1 MSNSLT
7 FSGKIVY
14 LACMASLYFHFP
26 FCETKCHYCDFY
38 SIGREKTKAADP
50 TTFEKAM
57 IEEIKLRA
65 AAGEIPP
72 SIDTIFLGGGTPSM
86 TPPESMQRIF
96 GELFKHTTLAPNAE
110 WTMEANPSS
119 ISLEQFKAYR
129 ALGINRVSMGVQSLR
144 NDHLAILGRVH
155 NEGEAIQAL
164 NILFEAGFTNIS
176 TDLLCGVPAQTID
189 DLQSHLEKLTSFS
202 ITHLS
207 IYLLTLPPH
216 HRMYP
221 DLPNEDEQLKHL
233 LFIDQFMRARGFE
246 HYEISNFAKPGFQA
260 RHNLVYWTNGAYL
273 SFGPSAHSYSMADDT
288 KKRFKNF
295 SSLHRYA
302 KELLENHVLPVEWTE
317 ELTPDQ
323 SELEKWMLAVRLAE
337 GFPRDWLNTDRQLK
351 KSDLLIQEGLLEVH
365 PQKSSHLRATPKG
378 FALSDGIIKA
388 LV

>member
-1 MSNSLT
+1 
-7 FSGKIVY
+7 
-14 LACMASLYFHFP
+14 MASLYFHFP

-38 SIGREKTKAADP
+38 SIGREKTKSDDP
-50 TTFEKAM
+50 TLFEKAM
-57 IEEIKLRA
+57 IEEIRLRGE
-65 AAGEIPP
+65 AGDIPA

-96 GELFKHTTLAPNAE
+96 GELFKHTSLSPNAE

-119 ISLEQFKAYR
+119 ISLDQFKAYR
-129 ALGINRVSMGVQSLR
+129 TLGLNRVSMGVQSLR
-144 NDHLAILGRVH
+144 NDHLEKLGRVH
-155 NEGEAIQAL
+155 NEGEAIKAL
-164 NILFEAGFTNIS
+164 HTLFEAGFTNVS
-176 TDLLCGVPAQTID
+176 TDLLCGVPGQTTD
-189 DLQSHLEKLTSFS
+189 DLQSHLEKLTEFP

-233 LFIDQFMRARGFE
+233 LFIDQFMRGRGFE

-273 SFGPSAHSYSMADDT
+273 SFGPSAHSYSVSGEN

-302 KELLENHVLPVEWTE
+302 KELIDNHILPVEWTE
-317 ELTPDQ
+317 DLTPDQ
-323 SELEKWMLAVRLAE
+323 SELEKWMLAIRLAE
-337 GFPRDWLNTDRQLK
+337 GFPQQWLTSDRQQK
-351 KSDLLIQEGLLEVH
+351 KSELLIREGLLELH
-365 PQKSSHLRATPKG
+365 PNKPNYLRATPKG
-378 FALSDGIIKA
+378 FALSDGITRA
-388 LV
+388 LCS